1 VARTDVAV
9 AAWGGLQD
17 SAPRSGLLSL
27 HARVRDVDPAA
38 WEDDALVQVWG
49 PRMAVYLVPRADAP
63 VFTLGRSP
71 RDPNAMARLQA
82 MGDRAAAVNG
92 RVHLRWDT
100 RRTVKVAVDPGDVD
114 VGEARLELAR
124 RFLAWLGP
132 GTAEQFAKWAGVDAV
147 DAVATW
153 DALEGRGEL
162 ATVTFGRH
170 NRSVLARDV
179 DALCG
184 AGAGGE
190 PVGVRGVRLLPQGDP
205 YLARDRALLVRDKH
219 EYGALFGPQKYIPG
233 GILVDG
239 ELVGTW
245 SRQQHRVTLR
255 PWPWRPLAAGAAAR
269 VYDEAMSF
277 AGPLGRRPDIR
288 WS

>member
-1 VARTDVAV
+1 M
-9 AAWGGLQD
+9 QD

-82 MGDRAAAVNG
+82 MGERAAAVDG

-100 RRTVKVAVDPGDVD
+100 RRTVKIAADPGDAD
-114 VGEARLELAR
+114 PEEARLELAR

-132 GTAEQFAKWAGVDAV
+132 GTAEQFAKWAGVDSV

-153 DALEGRGEL
+153 DALDGRGEL
-162 ATVTFGRH
+162 ATVTLGRH
-170 NRSVLARDV
+170 YRSVLVRDA
-179 DALCG
+179 DALV
-184 AGAGGE
+184 GGGSAA
-190 PVGVRGVRLLPQGDP
+190 VVRGVRFLPQGDP

-219 EYGALFGPQKYIPG
+219 EYDALFGPQKYIPG

-239 ELVGTW
+239 SLVGTW

-255 PWPWRPLAAGAAAR
+255 PWPWQPLAADVAAR
-269 VYDEAMSF
+269 VYDEALGF
-277 AGPLGRRPDIR
+277 AGPLGRHPDIR